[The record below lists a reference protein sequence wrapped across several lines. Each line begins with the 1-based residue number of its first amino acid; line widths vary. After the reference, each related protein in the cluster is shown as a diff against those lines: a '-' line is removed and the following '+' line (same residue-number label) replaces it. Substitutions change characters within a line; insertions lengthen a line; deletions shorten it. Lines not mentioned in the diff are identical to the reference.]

1 MPAGSL
7 PAAVFTQNE
16 QIKRKEVETW
26 EVIANLC
33 AVQLSKRAKSK
44 KKLKGIPFSQCA
56 TIPAHILLRAFIK
69 KGAAI
74 WCEMI
79 TGCIRED
86 SRVYKVNTDK
96 PYIRDMGKYWYLSE
110 QEKEAVKYL
119 LNN

>member
-1 MPAGSL
+1 MKSYSELVRGAVIQ
-7 PAAVFTQNE
+7 AREKQKDIERHTVFTT
-16 QIKRKEVETW
+16 RHD
-26 EVIANLC
+26 
-33 AVQLSKRAKSK
+33 S
-44 KKLKGIPFSQCA
+44 G
-56 TIPAHILLRAFIK
+56 AHTVTRFYK
-69 KGAAI
+69 KGSAI

>member
-1 MPAGSL
+1 MGSYSEL
-7 PAAVFTQNE
+7 VRGAVIQAREKQKEIERHTVFTM
-16 QIKRKEVETW
+16 RHD
-26 EVIANLC
+26 
-33 AVQLSKRAKSK
+33 S
-44 KKLKGIPFSQCA
+44 G
-56 TIPAHILLRAFIK
+56 AHTVTRFYK

-96 PYIRDMGKYWYLSE
+96 PYIRDMGRYLYLSE
-110 QEKEAVKYL
+110 QGKEAVNYL

>member
-1 MPAGSL
+1 MRSYSELVRGAVIQ
-7 PAAVFTQNE
+7 AREKQKEIERHTVFTM
-16 QIKRKEVETW
+16 RHD
-26 EVIANLC
+26 
-33 AVQLSKRAKSK
+33 S
-44 KKLKGIPFSQCA
+44 G
-56 TIPAHILLRAFIK
+56 AHTVTRFYK
-69 KGAAI
+69 KGSAI

-96 PYIRDMGKYWYLSE
+96 PYIMDMGKYWYLSE

>member
-1 MPAGSL
+1 MRSYSGLVRGAVIQ
-7 PAAVFTQNE
+7 AREKQKDIERHTVFTT
-16 QIKRKEVETW
+16 RHD
-26 EVIANLC
+26 
-33 AVQLSKRAKSK
+33 S
-44 KKLKGIPFSQCA
+44 G
-56 TIPAHILLRAFIK
+56 AHTVTRFYK
-69 KGAAI
+69 KGSAI

>member
-1 MPAGSL
+1 MRSYSELVRGAVIQ
-7 PAAVFTQNE
+7 AHEKQKEIEKHTVFTTRHDSGVNTVT
-16 QIKRKEVETW
+16 R
-26 EVIANLC
+26 
-33 AVQLSKRAKSK
+33 
-44 KKLKGIPFSQCA
+44 FY
-56 TIPAHILLRAFIK
+56 K
-69 KGAAI
+69 KGASI

-110 QEKEAVKYL
+110 QEKEAVNYL

>member
-1 MPAGSL
+1 MRSYSELVRGAVIQ
-7 PAAVFTQNE
+7 AREKQKDIERHTVFTT
-16 QIKRKEVETW
+16 RHD
-26 EVIANLC
+26 
-33 AVQLSKRAKSK
+33 S
-44 KKLKGIPFSQCA
+44 G
-56 TIPAHILLRAFIK
+56 AHTVTRFYK
-69 KGAAI
+69 KGSAI

-79 TGCIRED
+79 AGCIRED

>member
-1 MPAGSL
+1 MRSYSELVRGAVIQ
-7 PAAVFTQNE
+7 AHEKQKEIEKHTVFTTRHDSGVNTVT
-16 QIKRKEVETW
+16 R
-26 EVIANLC
+26 
-33 AVQLSKRAKSK
+33 
-44 KKLKGIPFSQCA
+44 FY
-56 TIPAHILLRAFIK
+56 K

-110 QEKEAVKYL
+110 QEKEAVNYL

>member
-1 MPAGSL
+1 MRSYSELVRGAVIQ
-7 PAAVFTQNE
+7 AHEKQKEIEKHTVFTTRHDSGVNTVT
-16 QIKRKEVETW
+16 R
-26 EVIANLC
+26 
-33 AVQLSKRAKSK
+33 
-44 KKLKGIPFSQCA
+44 FY
-56 TIPAHILLRAFIK
+56 K

>member
-1 MPAGSL
+1 MKNYSDLVRGAVIQAHEKQKEFESHT
-7 PAAVFTQNE
+7 VFTT
-16 QIKRKEVETW
+16 RHDSGVCT
-26 EVIANLC
+26 VT
-33 AVQLSKRAKSK
+33 R
-44 KKLKGIPFSQCA
+44 FY
-56 TIPAHILLRAFIK
+56 K

-96 PYIRDMGKYWYLSE
+96 PYIRDIGIYWYLSE
-110 QEKEAVKYL
+110 QEKEAVNYL